1 MALPEPQSTIAAVGD
16 DDQPQFPA
24 NLFQSSTWSLHDLK
38 HLEEIGKGKD
48 TTIYSATCPRLGG
61 RTAAV
66 KVYEKSKVAP
76 TKLRAIKREIAM
88 MMFFQRKRVPNVV
101 EFYSAFQDDDYYYI
115 VMEYCPGGDLLEFLL
130 RDRKAM
136 SERRCAANVAYPLL
150 ATLSRLHELN
160 IIHRDIKLEN
170 IFLDASGRVRLGD
183 FGLTM
188 SMRQEAAISPVGTV
202 EYMAPEVVALPSVDM
217 VTSGRVRASTI
228 PPTSEKVDI
237 WALGVTLYELVTGR
251 LPFEGKDKAE
261 IKAAISG
268 YKLSAFPA
276 YVGIQCQ
283 NIICSMLAYDSE
295 DRPAAAT
302 LMTHPFLQMHRAGGQ
317 QGTTV
322 TLEVR
327 AGPPQAAFTPVA
339 NTNAITSSTP
349 YYGNNNSNSY
359 ISNSP
364 FYQKVH
370 QEEGQHR
377 RAGSVTNTPPGPPL
391 TGFLPMAMSASSR
404 EVSSSSLTAR
414 LTSSF
419 TTQRADSAS
428 AAAAAKAGVNAWA
441 ALRRLS
447 GGQSQKSGSPTPSNC
462 EFTGNSAAGTSQEK
476 PGMKQAVRRLFSR
489 QSAPHRV
496 QGGKESP
503 TIPSSHYSPMATGLG
518 L

>member
-1 MALPEPQSTIAAVGD
+1 MCLCLFGSRLIFQMTNLPSL
-16 DDQPQFPA
+16 
-24 NLFQSSTWSLHDLK
+24 LFH
-38 HLEEIGKGKD
+38 
-48 TTIYSATCPRLGG
+48 
-61 RTAAV
+61 
-66 KVYEKSKVAP
+66 
-76 TKLRAIKREIAM
+76 
-88 MMFFQRKRVPNVV
+88 RVPNVV
-101 EFYSAFQDDDYYYI
+101 EFYSAFQDENYYYI

-136 SERRCAANVAYPLL
+136 SERRCAANVAFPLL
-150 ATLSRLHELN
+150 ATISRLHELN

-228 PPTSEKVDI
+228 PPTDEKVDI

-261 IKAAISG
+261 IKAAISS
-268 YKLSAFPA
+268 YKLAVFPP

-283 NIICSMLAYDSE
+283 NMICSMLAYDPE

-302 LMTHPFLQMHRAGGQ
+302 LMSHPFLQMHRSGNGNQ
-317 QGTTV
+317 QLGMTV

-327 AGPPQAAFTPVA
+327 AGPPAQGAFTGPTTTVGP
-339 NTNAITSSTP
+339 NSTTS
-349 YYGNNNSNSY
+349 YGNNNNM
-359 ISNSP
+359 SP
-364 FYQKVH
+364 FYQNK
-370 QEEGQHR
+370 QGQQQQQP

-391 TGFLPMAMSASSR
+391 TGFPPMAMSASSR

-419 TTQRADSAS
+419 TTQRADSSNNTS
-428 AAAAAKAGVNAWA
+428 AAAAARAGANAWA

-447 GGQSQKSGSPTPSNC
+447 GGQSQKSGSPTPSTC
-462 EFTGNSAAGTSQEK
+462 DTTGTVNSAGGAGTGSQDK

-503 TIPSSHYSPMATGLG
+503 TIPSSHYSPMVTGPG

>member
-1 MALPEPQSTIAAVGD
+1 
-16 DDQPQFPA
+16 
-24 NLFQSSTWSLHDLK
+24 
-38 HLEEIGKGKD
+38 
-48 TTIYSATCPRLGG
+48 
-61 RTAAV
+61 
-66 KVYEKSKVAP
+66 
-76 TKLRAIKREIAM
+76 
-88 MMFFQRKRVPNVV
+88 
-101 EFYSAFQDDDYYYI
+101 
-115 VMEYCPGGDLLEFLL
+115 MEYCPGGDLLEFLL

-136 SERRCAANVAYPLL
+136 SERRCAANVAFPLL
-150 ATLSRLHELN
+150 ATIARLHELN

-217 VTSGRVRASTI
+217 VTSGRVRASNI
-228 PPTSEKVDI
+228 PPTDEKVDI

-251 LPFEGKDKAE
+251 LPFEGKDKSE

-268 YKLSAFPA
+268 YKLAAFPP

-283 NIICSMLAYDSE
+283 NMICAMLAYDPE

-302 LMTHPFLQMHRAGGQ
+302 LMTHPFLQMHRSGN
-317 QGTTV
+317 QGMTV

-327 AGPPQAAFTPVA
+327 AGPPQAAFNTVSATATATPSTA
-339 NTNAITSSTP
+339 AYNNT
-349 YYGNNNSNSY
+349 
-359 ISNSP
+359 SP
-364 FYQKVH
+364 FCQR
-370 QEEGQHR
+370 QGPQPQQQ

-391 TGFLPMAMSASSR
+391 TGFPPMAMSASSR

-419 TTQRADSAS
+419 TTQQRADSGNTS
-428 AAAAAKAGVNAWA
+428 AAAAARAGANAWA

-447 GGQSQKSGSPTPSNC
+447 GGQSQKSTSPTPSNC
-462 EFTGNSAAGTSQEK
+462 ESATAATASQEK
-476 PGMKQAVRRLFSR
+476 PGVRQAVRRLFSR

-503 TIPSSHYSPMATGLG
+503 TIPSSHYSPMVTGPG